1 MKLNKGIVLMQN
13 GQLKCK
19 PTIVF
24 LTELEKMK
32 ITTKTLLNGN
42 KLAIIFLIFLA
53 PNLAFGVESTKGV
66 LSIIYNGLL
75 SWTPL
80 IKTACLWVFW
90 TLVIID
96 LV

>member
-1 MKLNKGIVLMQN
+1 MQVVLKKLEVNQT
-13 GQLKCK
+13 Q
-19 PTIVF
+19 
-24 LTELEKMK
+24 
-32 ITTKTLLNGN
+32 TLLNRN
-42 KLAIIFLIFLA
+42 KIMLKYFVSIFLIFLA